1 MRLRFKRHSTEEQE
15 IISTDKEKKIML
27 LLDGNQLSKIIRKE
41 ISDKVIEFC
50 KTESRP
56 PHLAAVLIGNN
67 PASEAY
73 VRNKIK
79 ACEEVG
85 FASTLIKKSENISEQ
100 DLIHIIDSL
109 NSNSEIDG
117 YIVQLPLPRHIDE
130 LKINL
135 AIDPKKDVDGFHP
148 NNFGRMALGLPAY
161 HPATPA
167 GIMMILDRYG
177 IDTDGKNCVVLG
189 RSNIVGTP
197 ISLLMSKKTKP
208 GNATVTIAH
217 SRTKNLKEMCLQAD
231 IIIAA
236 LGIPKFLKAD
246 MVKEGA
252 VIIDV
257 GINRIADPSSKSG
270 FRLVGDVDFDA
281 LKDRVAAMTPV
292 PGGVG
297 PMTITALIQNTWTAY
312 QQR

>member
-1 MRLRFKRHSTEEQE
+1 M
-15 IISTDKEKKIML
+15 I
-27 LLDGNQLSKIIRKE
+27 LLDGNQLSKTIRKE
-41 ISDKVIEFC
+41 ISDKVRNFC
-50 KTESRP
+50 QTDIRP
-56 PHLAAVLIGNN
+56 PHLAAVLLGDN

-85 FASTLIKKSENISEQ
+85 FASTLIKKPASTTEEE
-100 DLIHIIDSL
+100 LLEIIYKL
-109 NSNSEIDG
+109 NTDNQIDG
-117 YIVQLPLPRHIDE
+117 YIVQLPLPRHINEDHV
-130 LKINL
+130 NL
-135 AIDPKKDVDGFHP
+135 AINPEKDVDGFHP
-148 NNFGRMALGLPAY
+148 NNFGRMALGITAY

-167 GIMMILDRYG
+167 GIMMMFDRYQ
-177 IDTDGKNCVVLG
+177 ISTEGKHCVVLG

-217 SRTKNLKEMCLQAD
+217 SRTENLKEICLSAD

-236 LGIPKFLKAD
+236 LGIPFFVKAD
-246 MVKEGA
+246 MVKPNA

-257 GINRIADPSSKSG
+257 GINKIEDASNPRG
-270 FRLVGDVDFDA
+270 YRLVGDVDFEQVKNKVSA
-281 LKDRVAAMTPV
+281 ITPV

-297 PMTITALIQNTWTAY
+297 PMTITALIENTWKAY
-312 QQR
+312 SKIYNNN